1 MVDKARLSKLIHVE
15 QNDVVKKNVYD
26 ELVKELNA
34 TQTIKH

>member
-1 MVDKARLSKLIHVE
+1 MHVE

-34 TQTIKH
+34 IQTIKHWKYW